1 MLLVDYAIIGIIAV
15 SAIIGLTRGLVREVV
30 SLAVW
35 GAALAAAWFFYQP
48 LALQL
53 SPWISTPMVRIGVA
67 VLILVFGVL
76 IVGAI
81 LAYLITLLIDKT
93 GLSGT
98 DRVLGLVFGAARGAV
113 LVALLVFLGSLTPIT
128 NETWWQDAS
137 LLTQFKDLA
146 QWLLDQVPPDVTARI
161 RTI

>member
-1 MLLVDYAIIGIIAV
+1 MLLVDYAIIGIIGV
-15 SAIIGLTRGLVREVV
+15 SAIIGLARGLVREVI

-48 LALQL
+48 VAVRLE
-53 SPWISTPMVRIGVA
+53 PWISTPTVRIGVA
-67 VLILVFGVL
+67 VLLLIFGVL

-93 GLSGT
+93 GLTGT
-98 DRVLGLVFGAARGAV
+98 DRLLGLVFGAARGAV

-128 NETWWQDAS
+128 NEAWWQDAS
-137 LLTQFKDLA
+137 LLAQFKELA
-146 QWLLDQVPPDVTARI
+146 QWLLDQVPPEVTERI